1 MPPSTPA
8 ASTASGAAP
17 LSVQPDRAGDAE
29 GRFQATPLAR
39 EVAFLTARARVRGNA
54 LANELL
60 SDLDLKV
67 RPFAVLAMACS
78 GTNPS
83 QRELGD
89 FLDLDPSQV
98 VTLVDRLE
106 ERGAIR
112 REPDPRDRRSKILVA
127 TESGQQLHAQAA
139 ERTRKAEEQTLQA
152 LTSAERDQ
160 LRELLARVVY

>member
-1 MPPSTPA
+1 MPPSS
-8 ASTASGAAP
+8 STTSVAAP
-17 LSVQPDRAGDAE
+17 ASVQQGRVDDGVD
-29 GRFQATPLAR
+29 RFQQTPLAQ

-98 VTLVDRLE
+98 VALVDALE
-106 ERGAIR
+106 ERGVLQ
-112 REPDPRDRRSKILVA
+112 REPDPRDRRSKILTA
-127 TESGQQLHAQAA
+127 TEAGRELYARAA
-139 ERTRKAEEQTLQA
+139 ERTRAAEAQTLQG
-152 LTSAERDQ
+152 LTATERDQ
-160 LRELLARVVY
+160 LRELLTKIVY

>member
-1 MPPSTPA
+1 MPPSSSTTA
-8 ASTASGAAP
+8 AAAP
-17 LSVQPDRAGDAE
+17 ASAQDRVEDGMA
-29 GRFQATPLAR
+29 RFQQTPLAQ

-98 VTLVDRLE
+98 VALVDRLE
-106 ERGAIR
+106 QRGLLQ
-112 REPDPRDRRSKILVA
+112 REPDPRDRRSKILTA
-127 TESGQQLHAQAA
+127 TAAGRKLHAQAA
-139 ERTRKAEEQTLQA
+139 ERTHQAEEQTLRG
-152 LTSAERDQ
+152 LTPTERNQ
-160 LRELLARVVY
+160 LRELLIKIVY

>member
-1 MPPSTPA
+1 MPDSTPTA
-8 ASTASGAAP
+8 AAAAVS
-17 LSVQPDRAGDAE
+17 SVKRDQVDE
-29 GRFQATPLAR
+29 GPERFQESDLAK
-39 EVAFLTARARVRGNA
+39 EIAFLTARARVRGNA

-67 RPFAVLAMACS
+67 RQFAVLAMACS

-98 VTLVDRLE
+98 VALVDRLE
-106 ERGAIR
+106 DRGVLR

-127 TESGQQLHAQAA
+127 TESGLELHARAA
-139 ERTRKAEEQTLQA
+139 ARTHEAEVQTLQA
-152 LTSAERDQ
+152 LTPSERDQ
-160 LRELLARVVY
+160 LRGLLTRIVF